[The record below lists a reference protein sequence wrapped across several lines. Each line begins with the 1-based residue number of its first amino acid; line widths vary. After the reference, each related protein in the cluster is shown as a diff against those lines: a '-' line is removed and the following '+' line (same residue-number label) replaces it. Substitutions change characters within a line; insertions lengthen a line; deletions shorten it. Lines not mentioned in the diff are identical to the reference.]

1 MKKTLKLLNLLL
13 LLDAGFV
20 LALQIARTPFAWVFV
35 ALYWAI
41 LTAKNYI
48 GWKLERRK
56 K

>member
-13 LLDAGFV
+13 FVDAGIV
-20 LALQIARTPFAWVFV
+20 LALQMVRTPFAWVFV

-48 GWKLERRK
+48 SWKLERKRK
-56 K
+56 